1 MISIRLRNLLEQ
13 NGIAFEVM
21 PHDPAFSAQQL
32 AARMHVRG
40 KEFVKAVVVKVDGR
54 YAIAAVPAHRLV
66 DEKALA
72 RLAGAS
78 RCELATEAEFRS
90 LFPECELGAM
100 PPVGRLYDLP
110 TYVDEEVTRD
120 EMVVA
125 NAGTHAEAIRLRYL
139 DLARVVEPTVGRFGI
154 PPASEQ
160 PRGTPA
166 RRTRPSGPKAAPAR
180 RRRPAAPKAGERKK
194 SAARKPTAKKA
205 KKKTT
210 ARKKA
215 ASRKTATKKK
225 TSRKKG
231 TGTRKAASR
240 KRSTGQKPARARKA
254 ARKKAAPSRK
264 TTAKG
269 KKRTAPRKRRHS

>member
-180 RRRPAAPKAGERKK
+180 RRRPAAPKAGARTK

-210 ARKKA
+210 GRKKVAIRKTSAGRKKA
-215 ASRKTATKKK
+215 AGRKRPAG
-225 TSRKKG
+225 RKK
-231 TGTRKAASR
+231 
-240 KRSTGQKPARARKA
+240 ARARKSTRRLA
-254 ARKKAAPSRK
+254 ARSRK
-264 TTAKG
+264 TTPKRKTA
-269 KKRTAPRKRRHS
+269 KKRAAARKRRHS

>member
-72 RLAGAS
+72 RVAGAA
-78 RCELATEAEFRS
+78 RCELATEAEFRN

-125 NAGTHAEAIRLRYL
+125 NAGTHAEAIRLRYE
-139 DLARVVEPTVGRFGI
+139 DLARVARPTVGRFGV
-154 PPASEQ
+154 PPATEQ
-160 PRGTPA
+160 PSRGGPRKLRPA
-166 RRTRPSGPKAAPAR
+166 RSRALSS
-180 RRRPAAPKAGERKK
+180 RRPAAAGRKTEAQKKAAERKK
-194 SAARKPTAKKA
+194 ATGRKKGAGRNKATGGKKA
-205 KKKTT
+205 APRKAAAGRKKAT

-215 ASRKTATKKK
+215 V
-225 TSRKKG
+225 G
-231 TGTRKAASR
+231 R
-240 KRSTGQKPARARKA
+240 KRSAGRKPAAARKAGRRGTGRARKA
-254 ARKKAAPSRK
+254 
-264 TTAKG
+264 TG
-269 KKRTAPRKRRHS
+269 KKKTAARKRRHS